1 MTKIDRRV
9 QRTREILQKSL
20 IDLISERDYDSI
32 TIQDIVNR
40 ANIGR
45 TTFYL
50 HYNSKD
56 ELFMSCHE
64 AMVRQFR
71 IGLLHPLS
79 QDELLSPKIP
89 GGLKLAYRH
98 LEESRAMLYSIF
110 HGKDNLILLR
120 QLRDWNAQQIEA
132 NLRAAFAELESS
144 IPLDVLSNYLA
155 GAQIT
160 LLHWWLEKRRPH
172 TLEEVGQTF
181 HRLQRAAILEAF
193 GLKHR

>member
-1 MTKIDRRV
+1 MKIDRRV

-20 IDLISERDYDSI
+20 IDLLSERGYEAI
-32 TIQDIVNR
+32 TIQDIVNH

-56 ELFMSCHE
+56 ELLMSCHE
-64 AMVRQFR
+64 AMVREFR

-79 QDELLSPKIP
+79 RDELLSPEIP
-89 GGLKLAYRH
+89 AGLKSAYHH
-98 LEESRAMLYSIF
+98 LEEARAILYSVF
-110 HGKDNLILLR
+110 QGKDSLLLLR

-132 NLRAAFAELESS
+132 NLRVAFAEAESS

-172 TLEEVGQTF
+172 TPQEVGQTF

-193 GLKHR
+193 ERGDR